1 MSNYKILITNDD
13 GIASPG
19 LQAATESLAAIGEIT
34 IVAPSYQQTG
44 MGRSL
49 TGTRHASLEP
59 VLYSV
64 NGGTISAYQ
73 CECSPALV
81 VRHSM
86 KTIFKH
92 DKPDL
97 VISGINY
104 GENLGTNVTCSGT
117 VGAALEASC
126 WGIPAIAISKQTD
139 IEFHRSYIAQ
149 DWSVCSYF
157 LKYFS
162 DLLLTQAILPDVDV
176 LKIDIPHDAKPSTP
190 WKISKLAKTS
200 YYSRIIEKPTLESKI
215 DDGKTE
221 IRFDRQSLDPET
233 DIYVLAVDKMV
244 SVTPLSVDLTSRVN
258 FSQLE
263 TMLSK

>member
-1 MSNYKILITNDD
+1 MSNYKIAITNDD

-19 LQAATESLAAIGEIT
+19 LHAASESVTGFGHIT
-34 IVAPSYQQTG
+34 IVAPSHQQTG

-49 TGTRHASLEP
+49 TGSRHATLEP
-59 VLYSV
+59 VDYSIH
-64 NGGTISAYQ
+64 GTAIPAYQ
-73 CECSPALV
+73 CQCSPALV

-86 KTIFKH
+86 KTIFKN

-117 VGAALEASC
+117 VGAALEAAC

-139 IEFHRSYIAQ
+139 IAFHRSYTAQ
-149 DWSVCSYF
+149 DWSVCSHF
-157 LKYFS
+157 LNYFS
-162 DLLLTQAILPDVDV
+162 RSLLEETILPDVDI
-176 LKIDIPHDAKPSTP
+176 LKIDVPHDATPSTP
-190 WKISKLAKTS
+190 WKITKLAKTS
-200 YYSRIIEKPTLESKI
+200 YYSRIIQKPTLKSRI

-221 IRFDRQSLDPET
+221 IIFDSQSLDPET

-244 SVTPLSVDLTSRVN
+244 SVTPLSADLTSRVN
-258 FSQLE
+258 FTQLE
-263 TMLSK
+263 NMLNK

>member
-19 LQAATESLAAIGEIT
+19 LHAASKSVAGIGEIT
-34 IVAPSYQQTG
+34 IVAPSHQQTG

-49 TGTRHASLEP
+49 TGSRHATLEP
-59 VLYSV
+59 VHYSI
-64 NGGTISAYQ
+64 NGTAISAYQ

-86 KTIFKH
+86 KTIFEH
-92 DKPDL
+92 EKPDL

-104 GENLGTNVTCSGT
+104 GENLGVNVTCSGT

-139 IEFHRSYIAQ
+139 IEYHRSYTAQ

-157 LKYFS
+157 LNYFS
-162 DLLLTQAILPDVDV
+162 RLLLAETKLADVDV
-176 LKIDIPHDAKPSTP
+176 LKIDIPHDATPSTP

-200 YYSRIIEKPTLESKI
+200 YYSRIIERPTLESRI

-221 IRFDRQSLDPET
+221 IRFDRQRLDPET

-244 SVTPLSVDLTSRVN
+244 SVTPLSADLTSRVN

-263 TMLSK
+263 NMLSK